1 MGSIRYGAQMNKIQP
16 FGPSQVPE
24 LQQTR
29 KAKPLTQ
36 DPEKAAEQFESMLVK
51 QMMDS
56 MWSTV
61 PKEGLLS
68 GSNEES
74 MYRDMLNEAIANS
87 IAQGKGIGVKDVIL
101 KDIRRL
107 SKG

>member
-1 MGSIRYGAQMNKIQP
+1 MNKIQP
-16 FGPSQVPE
+16 FGPSQASE

-29 KAKPLTQ
+29 KPKPLAQ

-56 MWSTV
+56 MWSAV

-74 MYRDMLNEAIANS
+74 MYRDMLNEAVANS

-101 KDIRRL
+101 KDIKRL

>member
-1 MGSIRYGAQMNKIQP
+1 MNKIRP
-16 FGPSQVPE
+16 FDPSHGVE
-24 LQQTR
+24 LQKVQ
-29 KAKPLTQ
+29 KPKPLSQ

-61 PKEGLLS
+61 PKDGLLS

-74 MYRDMLNEAIANS
+74 MYRDMLNEALSSS
-87 IAQGKGIGVKDVIL
+87 IAQGRGMGIKEVIL
-101 KDIRRL
+101 KDINKL
-107 SKG
+107 SKSK